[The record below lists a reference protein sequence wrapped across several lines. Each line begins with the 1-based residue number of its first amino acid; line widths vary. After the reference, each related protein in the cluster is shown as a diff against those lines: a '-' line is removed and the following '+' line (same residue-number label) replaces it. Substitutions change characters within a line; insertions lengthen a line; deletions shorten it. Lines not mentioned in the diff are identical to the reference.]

1 MHPAQSQSAQVAA
14 AIAEHEGMLKL
25 EAQASVKV
33 GQREGKQARRWVS
46 FPAGPHEWKMKS
58 GLFLFLSFLSSTD
71 PIKTTI
77 AIKFLVH
84 SQQSPLWTKN
94 SSIIDITVESRKVK
108 PRRAIISYE
117 HW

>member
-46 FPAGPHEWKMKS
+46 FPAGPHE
-58 GLFLFLSFLSSTD
+58 
-71 PIKTTI
+71 
-77 AIKFLVH
+77 
-84 SQQSPLWTKN
+84 
-94 SSIIDITVESRKVK
+94 
-108 PRRAIISYE
+108 
-117 HW
+117 